1 MTYIHPNDNNLK
13 NLHKAM
19 QYNDAGEPVVRTHVD
34 GISLQGDVLVDKV
47 RIQIDTLGNVW
58 DENHSAPVS
67 IGTNGQVTLK
77 TSSAVIGK
85 VQQDGDWTVK
95 QGTTPWAIS
104 DNGGSITVDGSVSI
118 SSLPEVEIKNDS
130 GNPIPVS
137 MGFGAID
144 AFGRQRVSEPFTLG
158 DYKHLYGIDPAFI
171 DYTGNG
177 GAIEFV
183 KNKAC
188 CTLTTTSN
196 PSSFIIHQTKFYHH
210 YMPGKSQVIFSSI
223 NFGAATPNVV
233 KRTGYF
239 DDNDGIY
246 FEQAGDGT
254 LSWVIR
260 SFVSGAPIEVRKTQ
274 SQWNLDTVSW
284 LNILNTQLVVIDFQ
298 WLGVGRVRVG
308 FAHNGNVVYV
318 HEFLHSNML
327 PTVYMSNPNL
337 PVRCEIRNIGTTTG
351 GSMDQICSTVFSEG
365 GYVEA
370 GQDWS
375 TTTPTLKTIAAGVT
389 APVMAIRLKNTFH
402 TYSNSMIVRMG
413 NLNVFSDGANIK
425 WRLIKLPAQAF
436 LTGNSWVDVHNDSG
450 IQYNS
455 TATAWTDGQE
465 MDSGFVGASTQG
477 SQKAGGAPASNIPS
491 SAKKNYIVQNF
502 DSTDSEIF
510 LVVATNLGSQSTNVG
525 VSMQW
530 REIY

>member
-1 MTYIHPNDNNLK
+1 MTYLFKPYD
-13 NLHKAM
+13 
-19 QYNDAGEPVVRTHVD
+19 GEV
-34 GISLQGDVLVDKV
+34 
-47 RIQIDTLGNVW
+47 
-58 DENHSAPVS
+58 
-67 IGTNGQVTLK
+67 
-77 TSSAVIGK
+77 
-85 VQQDGDWTVK
+85 
-95 QGTTPWAIS
+95 
-104 DNGGSITVDGSVSI
+104 
-118 SSLPEVEIKNDS
+118 KNDV

-137 MGFGAID
+137 FPNGVSD

-171 DYTGNG
+171 DYAGNG

-210 YMPGKSQVIFSSI
+210 YMPGKSQVIMSSI
-223 NFGAATPNVV
+223 NFGLATANVV

-239 DDNDGIY
+239 DGNDGIF

-260 SFVSGAPIEVRKTQ
+260 SYVSGAPVEVRKTQ
-274 SQWNLDTVSW
+274 SEWNLDTVSW
-284 LNILNTQLVVIDFQ
+284 LNIANTQLVVIDFQ

-308 FAHNGNVVYV
+308 FAHDGGVIYV
-318 HEFLHSNML
+318 HEFLHSNNL

-337 PVRCEIRNIGTTTG
+337 PVRCEIRNTGTTTG

-370 GQDWS
+370 GQDWAAS
-375 TTTPTLKTIAAGVT
+375 TPTLNSIASGAT
-389 APVMAIRLKNTFH
+389 EPVIAIRLKNTFQ
-402 TYSNSMIVRMG
+402 TYSNRMIVRMG
-413 NLNVFSDGANIK
+413 NLNVFSDGDNIK
-425 WRLIKLPAQAF
+425 WRLIKLPAQSY
-436 LTGNSWVDVHNDSG
+436 LTGNTWVDVNSG
-450 IQYNS
+450 SGVQYNV

-465 MDSGFVGASTQG
+465 LDNGFVGASTQG
-477 SQKAGGAPASNIPS
+477 SQKAGGAPASNLPS
-491 SAKKNYIVQNF
+491 TAKKNYIVQNF

-510 LVVATNLGSQSTNVG
+510 LVVATNLGAQSTKVG
-525 VSMQW
+525 VGVQW
-530 REIY
+530 REVY

>member
-1 MTYIHPNDNNLK
+1 MTYLFKP
-13 NLHKAM
+13 
-19 QYNDAGEPVVRTHVD
+19 YD
-34 GISLQGDVLVDKV
+34 G
-47 RIQIDTLGNVW
+47 
-58 DENHSAPVS
+58 
-67 IGTNGQVTLK
+67 
-77 TSSAVIGK
+77 
-85 VQQDGDWTVK
+85 
-95 QGTTPWAIS
+95 
-104 DNGGSITVDGSVSI
+104 
-118 SSLPEVEIKNDS
+118 EIKNDI

-137 MGFGAID
+137 FPNGVSD

-158 DYKHLYGIDPAFI
+158 DYKHLYGIDPTFI
-171 DYTGNG
+171 DKSANG
-177 GAIEFV
+177 GSITFV

-188 CTLTTTSN
+188 CTMTTTSD
-196 PSSFIIHQTKFYHH
+196 PASYIVHQTKFYHH
-210 YMPGKSQVIFSSI
+210 YMPGKSQVIMSSV
-223 NFGAATPNVV
+223 NFGLPTANVI

-260 SFVSGAPIEVRKTQ
+260 SFVSGAPVEVRKTQ
-274 SQWNLDTVSW
+274 SEWNLDTVSW
-284 LNILNTQLVVIDFQ
+284 LNIANTQLVVIDFQ

-308 FAHNGNVVYV
+308 FAHQGNIVYV
-318 HEFLHSNML
+318 HEFLHSNNL

-375 TTTPTLKTIAAGVT
+375 SSTPTLKTIAAGVT
-389 APVMAIRLKNTFH
+389 APVMAIRLKNTFQ
-402 TYSNSMIVRMG
+402 TYSNRIIVRMG

-425 WRLIKLPAQAF
+425 WRLIKLPAQSY
-436 LTGNSWVDVHNDSG
+436 LTGNTWVDVNSG
-450 IQYNS
+450 SSVQYNV

-465 MDSGFVGASTQG
+465 MDAGFVGASTQG
-477 SQKAGGAPASNIPS
+477 SQKAGGAPASNLPS
-491 SAKKNYIVQNF
+491 TAKKNYIVQNF

-510 LVVATNLGSQSTNVG
+510 LVVASNLGAQSTNVG
-525 VSMQW
+525 VAMQW
-530 REIY
+530 REVY

>member
-1 MTYIHPNDNNLK
+1 MTYLFKPYD
-13 NLHKAM
+13 
-19 QYNDAGEPVVRTHVD
+19 GEV
-34 GISLQGDVLVDKV
+34 
-47 RIQIDTLGNVW
+47 
-58 DENHSAPVS
+58 
-67 IGTNGQVTLK
+67 
-77 TSSAVIGK
+77 
-85 VQQDGDWTVK
+85 
-95 QGTTPWAIS
+95 
-104 DNGGSITVDGSVSI
+104 
-118 SSLPEVEIKNDS
+118 KNDV

-137 MGFGAID
+137 FPNVVSD

-158 DYKHLYGIDPAFI
+158 DYKHLYGIDPTFI
-171 DYTGNG
+171 DKSANG
-177 GAIEFV
+177 GSITFV

-188 CTLTTTSN
+188 CTMTTTSD
-196 PSSFIIHQTKFYHH
+196 PASYIVHQTKFYHH
-210 YMPGKSQVIFSSI
+210 YMPGKSQVIMSSI
-223 NFGAATPNVV
+223 NFGLATANVI

-254 LSWVIR
+254 LSWVVR
-260 SFVSGAPIEVRKTQ
+260 SFVSGAPTEVRKTQ
-274 SQWNLDTVSW
+274 SEWNLDTVSW
-284 LNILNTQLVVIDFQ
+284 LNIANTQLVVIDFQ

-308 FAHNGNVVYV
+308 FAHQGNIVYV
-318 HEFLHSNML
+318 HEFLHSNNL

-375 TTTPTLKTIAAGVT
+375 SSTPTLKTIAAGVT
-389 APVMAIRLKNTFH
+389 APVMAIRLKNTFY
-402 TYSNSMIVRMG
+402 TYSNRMIVRMG

-436 LTGNSWVDVHNDSG
+436 LTGSTWITDNTESG
-450 IQYNS
+450 VEYNV

-465 MDSGFVGASTQG
+465 IDTGFVGASTQG
-477 SQKAGGAPASNIPS
+477 SQKAGGAPASNLPS
-491 SAKKNYIVQNF
+491 TAKKNYIVQNF

-510 LVVATNLGSQSTNVG
+510 LVVVTNLGSQSTNVG
-525 VSMQW
+525 VGVQW
-530 REIY
+530 REVY